1 MHERTTIMRNSL
13 HLLAG
18 LATLALG
25 GLLMSC
31 GNAQSENGSAP
42 AATTV
47 KVTPVRVLTVEPT
60 PFAETLNVTGYI
72 EALDDIT
79 LSTEEGGVLEE
90 WVVPKGRRVAQG
102 QLIGRLKGDILKPQY
117 QAAQANYRAAELTY
131 QKQSEVYKEQAI
143 SELQLKTSEFTRD
156 AAKAQADLARARFE
170 RTQIVSPVNGILDER
185 YVESGELALPGSRVA
200 RVVRLDRVKAVLF
213 VPERYAG
220 TVERGGT
227 VSVRV
232 TAFPGEEFPGTITY
246 VGAAVIPDNRS
257 IPIEIALSNPG
268 LKLKPEMIA
277 RAALEQS
284 ETRTAIVV
292 EEAAVVAYDQDRR
305 AVYVVDN
312 GTAAR
317 RVVTTGARSGGKVE
331 ILSGLQAG
339 DQLIVSGYQQIADGT
354 PVEIIQ

>member
-1 MHERTTIMRNSL
+1 MRNSV

-18 LATLALG
+18 VTILALG

-31 GNAQSENGSAP
+31 GDAQSENGATP
-42 AATTV
+42 ATTPE
-47 KVTPVRVLTVEPT
+47 KVTPVRVLTLEPA

-79 LSTEEGGVLEE
+79 ISTEEGGVLKE
-90 WVVPKGRRVAQG
+90 WLVPKGRRVAQG
-102 QLIGRLKGDILKPQY
+102 QVIGHLKGDILEPQY
-117 QAAQANYRAAELTY
+117 QAAQANYRAADLTY
-131 QKQSEVYKEQAI
+131 QKQREVYKEQAI
-143 SELQLKTSEFTRD
+143 SELQLKTSEYARD

-170 RTQIVSPVNGILDER
+170 RTQIFSPVNGILDDR

-200 RVVRLDRVKAVLF
+200 RVVRLDRVKAVLL

-220 TVERGGT
+220 SIERGAK

-232 TAFPGEEFPGTITY
+232 TAFPGEEFPGTVSY

-257 IPIEIALSNPG
+257 IPIEISLSNPG

-284 ETRTAIVV
+284 ESRTAIVV
-292 EEAAVVAYDQDRR
+292 EEAAVVPFDQDRR
-305 AVYVVDN
+305 AVYVVEN
-312 GTAAR
+312 GMAAR

-339 DQLIVSGYQQIADGT
+339 DQLIVSGYQQIADGK